1 MRKLSALM
9 LLAMA
14 ALWFQPATL
23 AAQDPPGKTAF
34 LENKCNVCHT
44 IESQGI
50 EKTSKMAAP
59 DLSDAGNMVESAE
72 WLKGFFLKENA
83 AKDGKKHSKT
93 WSGTDEQ
100 MKAIIDW
107 VMTLKKS

>member
-1 MRKLSALM
+1 MRT
-9 LLAMA
+9 LLTLILLLGLVVLLTPA
-14 ALWFQPATL
+14 AAN
-23 AAQDPPGKTAF
+23 AQDGKQAF
-34 LENKCNVCHT
+34 LDNKCNVCHT

-50 EKTSKMAAP
+50 EKTSKMTAP
-59 DLSDAGNMVESAE
+59 DLSDAANMVESAE
-72 WLKGFFLKENA
+72 WLKGFFMKENA
-83 AKDGKKHSKT
+83 AKDGKKHPKT

>member
-9 LLAMA
+9 LLVMA
-14 ALWFQPATL
+14 ALWFLPATL

-44 IESQGI
+44 IESQAI
-50 EKTSKMAAP
+50 EKTSKMAGP
-59 DLSDAGNMVESAE
+59 DLSDAGNLVESAA
-72 WLKGFFLKENA
+72 WLKGFLLKENETEA
-83 AKDGKKHSKT
+83 GKHKKT

-100 MKAIIDW
+100 LEAIIGW
-107 VMTLKKS
+107 VMGLKKS

>member
-1 MRKLSALM
+1 MRKLSV
-9 LLAMA
+9 LLLLVLAP
-14 ALWFQPATL
+14 LWLVPGRL
-23 AAQDPPGKTAF
+23 AAQEPAGKAAF
-34 LENKCNVCHT
+34 LENKCNMCHT

-50 EKTSKMAAP
+50 EKTSKMVAP

-107 VMTLKKS
+107 VMTLKKT